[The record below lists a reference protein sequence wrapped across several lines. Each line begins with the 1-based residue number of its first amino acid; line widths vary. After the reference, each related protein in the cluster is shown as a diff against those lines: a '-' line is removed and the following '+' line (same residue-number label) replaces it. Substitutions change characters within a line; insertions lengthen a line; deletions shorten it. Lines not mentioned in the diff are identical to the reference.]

1 MIEIFLKKQ
10 EFSKLEIFKYITFEN
25 AMTTQEL
32 MAEFN
37 LPRSTTKR
45 YIADI
50 NLLLSQH
57 KNTENYQVLQN
68 EEHEYYITNIDNADK
83 IYFFHKFQELFL
95 QESLTFRVFS
105 MVFTADS
112 ISFFDL
118 ATELNISSGYLY
130 KILALLNKKLE
141 PYSIRF
147 EKNEQAISIEG
158 SEKNIRVFYTYILYS
173 VHQNLSWPFTK
184 NQETEVKLDILSWKD
199 SKIKGKSLSKRTRL
213 NFFLAVMGKRIK
225 DDCIVYSL
233 PPYVGETIDIFM
245 KFNNAKTL
253 INTRSQILAQ
263 NKMTTAE
270 YQLMN
275 LILRMHDGEFDT
287 KAEMKHIGEALN
299 QINSPI
305 VNFSKNL
312 RQAFFNDLPVEKNK
326 RNEDYFLYYAVLHNT
341 YLFCFADSLD
351 AVYETQYSYNME
363 KTYANSHFI
372 NQIRNIYKKTLEN
385 HCVKTPENL
394 VEVGTRFLFTLFNL
408 YKVTKLNIFVQHAS
422 NSLGEPLIKRE
433 LLKLFSTES
442 IEFVTNTQLADVIIS
457 DCVEEISESST
468 YFLLIDLFNL
478 KTWRDLAD
486 FIKDRLFELSF
497 S

>member
-25 AMTTQEL
+25 AITTQDL
-32 MAEFN
+32 MTEFN

-50 NLLLSQH
+50 NSLLSQH
-57 KNTENYQVLQN
+57 KNTESYQVLQN
-68 EEHEYYITNIDNADK
+68 EEHKYYVTNIDKADK

-105 MVFTADS
+105 TVFIADN
-112 ISFFDL
+112 INFFDL

-130 KILALLNKKLE
+130 KILALLNKQLK
-141 PYSIRF
+141 PYSIHF
-147 EKNEQAISIEG
+147 EKNEQTISIDG

-199 SKIKGKSLSKRTRL
+199 SKIKKKSLSKRTRL
-213 NFFLAVMGKRIK
+213 NFFLAIMGKRIK
-225 DDCIVYSL
+225 DDCIVHSL
-233 PPYVGETIDIFM
+233 PRYVGETIDVFM
-245 KFNNAKTL
+245 KFNDAKAL
-253 INTRSQILAQ
+253 VNTRSQILTQ

-275 LILRMHDGEFDT
+275 LILRMYDGEFDT
-287 KAEMKHIGEALN
+287 KVEMKRIGEALN
-299 QINSPI
+299 QIDSPI
-305 VNFSKNL
+305 VKFSKDL
-312 RQAFFNDLPVEKNK
+312 RKAFFSELPVEKNK
-326 RNEDYFLYYAVLHNT
+326 KNEDYFLYYAVLHNT

-363 KTYANSHFI
+363 KTYANSNFR
-372 NQIRNIYKKTLEN
+372 NPIRTLYKKTLEN
-385 HCVKTPENL
+385 NSVKTPENL

-408 YKVTKLNIFVQHAS
+408 YKITTLKIFVQHAS
-422 NSLGEPLIKRE
+422 NSLGEPLIKSE
-433 LLKLFSTES
+433 LLKLFSSDS

-457 DCVEEISESST
+457 DCVEEINDTST

-478 KTWRDLAD
+478 KAWRDLAD